1 MATSG
6 KYTDYFVDKTEPL
19 LSVDKYYKP
28 LVATD
33 TNYAT
38 LLLVRLILLEPGTFQ
53 THPDCGVGLV
63 SKFRYATDVDMAE
76 LQKRIKDQIMLYLPQ
91 YSLVNV
97 KCVLG
102 DSKTGEEKVI
112 KIYITSE
119 ELNVYLPI
127 NTETGEVLEN
137 TLKLHDFR

>member
-1 MATSG
+1 MATDG

-28 LVATD
+28 LVAKD
-33 TNYAT
+33 ENYVT

-63 SKFRYATDVDMAE
+63 SKFRYATDVDMVE

-97 KCVLG
+97 KCELG
-102 DSKTGEEKVI
+102 DNKTGDEKVI

-119 ELNVYLPI
+119 QLNVFLPI
-127 NTETGEVLEN
+127 NVETGEVLE
-137 TLKLHDFR
+137 TTKLSDFR

>member
-1 MATSG
+1 MATDG

-28 LVATD
+28 LVAKD
-33 TNYAT
+33 ENYAT

-63 SKFRYATDVDMAE
+63 SKFRYATDVDMVE
-76 LQKRIKDQIMLYLPQ
+76 LRKRIKDQIMLYLPQ
-91 YSLVNV
+91 YSLVDV
-97 KCVLG
+97 KCELG
-102 DSKTGEEKVI
+102 DNKTGDEKVI

-119 ELNVYLPI
+119 QLNVFLPI
-127 NTETGEVLEN
+127 NVETGEVLE
-137 TLKLHDFR
+137 TTKLSDFR

>member
-1 MATSG
+1 MATDG

-28 LVATD
+28 LVAKD
-33 TNYAT
+33 ENYAT

-63 SKFRYATDVDMAE
+63 SKFRYATDVDMVE

-97 KCVLG
+97 KCELG
-102 DSKTGEEKVI
+102 DNKTGDEKVI

-119 ELNVYLPI
+119 QLNVFLPI
-127 NTETGEVLEN
+127 NVETGEVLE
-137 TLKLHDFR
+137 TTKLNDFR

>member
-1 MATSG
+1 MATDG

-28 LVATD
+28 LVAKD
-33 TNYAT
+33 ENYAT

-63 SKFRYATDVDMAE
+63 SKFRYATDVDMIE

-97 KCVLG
+97 KCELG
-102 DSKTGEEKVI
+102 DNKTGNEKVI

-119 ELNVYLPI
+119 QLNVFLPI
-127 NTETGEVLEN
+127 NVETGEVLE
-137 TLKLHDFR
+137 TTKLSDFR

>member
-1 MATSG
+1 MATDG

-28 LVATD
+28 LVAKD
-33 TNYAT
+33 ENYAT

-53 THPDCGVGLV
+53 TQPDCGVGLV
-63 SKFRYATDVDMAE
+63 SKFRYATDVDMIE

-97 KCVLG
+97 KCELG
-102 DSKTGEEKVI
+102 DNKTGDEKVI

-119 ELNVYLPI
+119 QLNVFLPI
-127 NTETGEVLEN
+127 NVETGEVLE
-137 TLKLHDFR
+137 TTKLSDFR

>member
-1 MATSG
+1 MATDG

-28 LVATD
+28 LVAKD
-33 TNYAT
+33 ENYAT

-63 SKFRYATDVDMAE
+63 SKFRYATDVDMIE

-97 KCVLG
+97 KCELG
-102 DSKTGEEKVI
+102 DNKTGDEKVI

-119 ELNVYLPI
+119 QLNVFLPI
-127 NTETGEVLEN
+127 NVETGEVLEI
-137 TLKLHDFR
+137 TKLSDFR

>member
-1 MATSG
+1 MATDG

-28 LVATD
+28 LVAKD
-33 TNYAT
+33 ENYAT

-63 SKFRYATDVDMAE
+63 SKFRYATDVDMVE

-91 YSLVNV
+91 YSLVDV
-97 KCVLG
+97 KCELG
-102 DSKTGEEKVI
+102 DNKTGDEKVI

-119 ELNVYLPI
+119 QLNVFLPI
-127 NTETGEVLEN
+127 NVETGEVLE
-137 TLKLHDFR
+137 TTKLSDFR

>member
-1 MATSG
+1 
-6 KYTDYFVDKTEPL
+6 
-19 LSVDKYYKP
+19 
-28 LVATD
+28 
-33 TNYAT
+33 
-38 LLLVRLILLEPGTFQ
+38 
-53 THPDCGVGLV
+53 
-63 SKFRYATDVDMAE
+63 
-76 LQKRIKDQIMLYLPQ
+76 MLYLPQ

>member
-1 MATSG
+1 MATDG

-28 LVATD
+28 LVAKD
-33 TNYAT
+33 ENYAT

-63 SKFRYATDVDMAE
+63 SKFRYATDVDMVE

-97 KCVLG
+97 KCELG
-102 DSKTGEEKVI
+102 DNKTGDEKVI

-119 ELNVYLPI
+119 QLNVFLPI
-127 NTETGEVLEN
+127 NVETGEVLE
-137 TLKLHDFR
+137 TTKLSDFR